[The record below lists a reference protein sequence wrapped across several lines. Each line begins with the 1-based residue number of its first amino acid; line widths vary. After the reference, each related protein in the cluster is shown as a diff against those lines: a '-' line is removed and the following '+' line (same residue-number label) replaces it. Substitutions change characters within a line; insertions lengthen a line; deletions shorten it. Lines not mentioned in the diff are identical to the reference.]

1 MNIFKKTYCRVFQS
15 AFKLALP
22 FLPYREPEIL
32 KSCSELPS
40 LLISHEISHVLI
52 VTDNSIVRYGLLDRI
67 TSALNK
73 SVIDYFIYDGT
84 SPNPT
89 NKNVNSAADLY
100 TQNKCQA
107 IIAVGGGSSIDCA
120 KAVGA
125 LIARP
130 GKQLNDLK
138 GLLRIHK
145 KTPPLIAIPTTAGT
159 GSENTLAAV
168 ITDSVLKHK
177 YVLND
182 FVLIPDY
189 AVLDASLTL
198 TLPPSL
204 TATTG
209 MDALT
214 HAVEAYIGRSTTAE
228 TRAMALSASKL
239 IFENIKTA
247 YSDGSN
253 LTARQNMLLASYQA
267 GFAFSRSYVGYVHA
281 IAHSLGGQYNTP
293 HGLANAIILP
303 TMLECY
309 GESVYEK
316 LYEIARYTGVCGE
329 KDSYKTGAEKF
340 ISAIRRMNAEMSI
353 PSLISYINT
362 DDIETMAK
370 HADKE
375 ANPLYPVPRLFSKKE
390 LENIYLRISGISC
403 ASINSSSKK
412 NIRISEYLWKK
423 NKLVKF

>member
-1 MNIFKKTYCRVFQS
+1 MNIFKKTYCRTFQS
-15 AFKLALP
+15 AFRIALP
-22 FLPYREPEIL
+22 LLPYREPGIL

-40 LLISHEISHVLI
+40 LLISHKIKRILI
-52 VTDNSIVRYGLLDRI
+52 VTDNSIVKHGLLNGI
-67 TSALNK
+67 TSALCMSDINY
-73 SVIDYFIYDGT
+73 SVYDGT
-84 SPNPT
+84 FPNPT
-89 NKNVNSAADLY
+89 NQNVNSAVDLY
-100 TQNKCQA
+100 NQNRCQA

-145 KTPPLIAIPTTAGT
+145 KTPLLIAVPTTAGT

-168 ITDSVLKHK
+168 ITDPVLKHK

-247 YSDGSN
+247 HSDGSN
-253 LTARQNMLLASYQA
+253 LIARENMLLASYQA

-303 TMLECY
+303 TVLECY
-309 GESVYEK
+309 GESVYKK
-316 LYEIARYTGVCGE
+316 LYEIACYTGVCE
-329 KDSYKTGAEKF
+329 KNDSHKTGAEKF
-340 ISAIRRMNAEMSI
+340 ISAIRRMNEEMNI
-353 PSLISYINT
+353 PSSISYINPL
-362 DDIETMAK
+362 DIETMAK

-375 ANPLYPVPRLFSKKE
+375 ANPLYPVPKLFSRRE
-390 LENIYLRISGISC
+390 LEDIYLKIPGGSYASVVSSNKKISKHR
-403 ASINSSSKK
+403 SIYGKRTN
-412 NIRISEYLWKK
+412 
-423 NKLVKF
+423 